1 MQSPVRTS
9 RFEKTMRSSPAL
21 SPRLI
26 AHLDMDAFFASVE
39 QLDHPEHRGK
49 PVIVGGISDRGVVSA
64 ASYEA
69 RKYGVH
75 SAMPAVTA
83 RRICP
88 QGVFLRGRMSRYKE
102 ISKQVMTILRDFSP
116 LVEQI
121 SIDEAFLDLTG
132 SERLLGP
139 VREICLRIKE
149 RISTEQGLTASI
161 GLAPNK
167 FLSKIA
173 SGWKKPNGLT
183 VIFPE
188 QVADFLQHLP
198 VEKISGVGTRTQSV
212 LREIGVRTAGD
223 VSKLPL
229 EFWERKL
236 GKKGPD
242 LFYKCLGRDDSPV
255 RPVRRRKSCGAEN
268 TFERD
273 LQSVDALKKRLLMQS
288 ERVGRDLRR
297 EKCKGKT
304 VTLKIKYNDF
314 QSLTRSCTLDSPTST
329 TRVIFRTICKL
340 LQGIRLQKPVRL
352 TGVSVSNFEKQA
364 VQLQLFPNREHL
376 KQEKLDRIMD
386 EVRDRFGEKSLRRG
400 DSE

>member
-1 MQSPVRTS
+1 M
-9 RFEKTMRSSPAL
+9 FSSPAL

-102 ISKQVMTILRDFSP
+102 VSEQVMAILRDFSP

-132 SERLLGP
+132 SERLFGP

-149 RISTEQGLTASI
+149 RISMEQGLTGSI

-167 FLSKIA
+167 FLAKIA
-173 SGWKKPNGLT
+173 SDWEKPDGFT
-183 VIFPE
+183 WIRPE

-198 VEKISGVGTRTQSV
+198 VEKISGVGARTQSV
-212 LREIGVRTAGD
+212 LKGIGVKTAGD
-223 VSKLPL
+223 VSRLPL

-236 GKKGPD
+236 GKKGLD
-242 LFYKCLGRDDSPV
+242 LFYKCLGQDDSPV
-255 RPVRRRKSCGAEN
+255 RTVRRRKSCGAEN
-268 TFERD
+268 TFGMD
-273 LQSVDALKKRLLMQS
+273 LSSVDALKNRLLMQS

-297 EKCKGKT
+297 QKSKGKT

-314 QSLTRSCTLDSPTST
+314 QTLTRSCTLDKSTCT
-329 TRVIFRTICKL
+329 TRVIFQSVCTL
-340 LQGIRLQKPVRL
+340 LDGVKLQKPVRL
-352 TGVSVSNFEKQA
+352 TGVSVSNFEMGP
-364 VQLQLFPNREHL
+364 VQLELFPNQEQL
-376 KQEKLDRIMD
+376 KQEKLDRVMD
-386 EVRDRFGEKSLRRG
+386 QIRDRFGEKILRRG
-400 DSE
+400 GGEAD